1 MNYTKKEFKKGITVH
16 NIVTDKFKTNLYAVF
31 LAIPLSKEDVT
42 KNALITAVLRRGT
55 ENIKTQEEISKKL
68 EEMYGASFDCGV
80 EKTGDNQ
87 VLKFYLET
95 INNEFLPEQ
104 EDNLEKAIK
113 ILLEVVFNPLVDNNL
128 NFDTMMIKIRC
139 RVHSS

>member
-1 MNYTKKEFKKGITVH
+1 MNYTKKEVKKGIAVH

-80 EKTGDNQ
+80 EKTKQ
-87 VLKFYLET
+87 KLRKVK
-95 INNEFLPEQ
+95 INGKSKNS
-104 EDNLEKAIK
+104 K
-113 ILLEVVFNPLVDNNL
+113 NNKSK
-128 NFDTMMIKIRC
+128 T
-139 RVHSS
+139 